1 MSKTFF
7 KLEMRKLNRF
17 EKALNTFKA
26 YKNPEYKDFY
36 RMWEAYKAL
45 YEFSEDLV
53 GSFYYKLYKKY
64 GDSTGNRYKE
74 RLWLYVFHNKELPWF
89 LRHDALSKEEYE
101 ILIKRFQSLQNN
113 MKVALIDAVGE
124 LEYKK
129 FANEPINE
137 FYLRNIQGQKF
148 IISIS

>member
-17 EKALNTFKA
+17 EKALNIFKA
-26 YKNPEYKDFY
+26 YKNPEYKDFN

-53 GSFYYKLYKKY
+53 GNFYYELYKKY

-74 RLWLYVFHNKELPWF
+74 RLLLYVLYNKELPWF
-89 LRHDALSKEEYE
+89 LRHDALCKEEYE

-113 MKVALIDAVGE
+113 MKVALIDVLGE
-124 LEYKK
+124 LGYQK
-129 FANEPINE
+129 FANEPINK
-137 FYLRNIQGQKF
+137 FYLRNI
-148 IISIS
+148 

>member
-17 EKALNTFKA
+17 EKALNIFKS
-26 YKNPEYKDFY
+26 YKNPECKDFY
-36 RMWEAYKAL
+36 RMWKAYKAL
-45 YEFSEDLV
+45 YEFNEDFV
-53 GSFYYKLYKKY
+53 GKVYYKLYKKY

-74 RLWLYVFHNKELPWF
+74 RLLLYVFHNKELPWF
-89 LRHDALSKEEYE
+89 LRHDALLSKEQYE
-101 ILIKRFQSLQNN
+101 ILIEKFQALQNN
-113 MKVALIDAVGE
+113 MKVALINTLGE

-137 FYLRNIQGQKF
+137 FYLRNV
-148 IISIS
+148 